1 MKIGLLLA
9 GVSCALSVSDELKEL
24 VNFDEWAH
32 EALAEAPI
40 SGKQVKMETARAAT
54 RLRGL
59 RTDLLSLLANLPER
73 ADDDESSGDNEETI
87 DKGGSGDW
95 MVDTEELLT
104 SGEFND
110 DISML
115 VRHGLID
122 DVIANDDVVFS
133 DEIEDDGS
141 LEVNMLEENSKSKV
155 KQVPY
160 ANLDDLPSFEKYE
173 SRRNPRLITGENR
186 DNGKSQWL
194 TLSVVGSLAAIVLT
208 VTLTVFARRIKKG
221 PNVNSGTP
229 IQQMRRFNMQNGNG
243 NVNYKP
249 NPQWQ
254 NFNQFQNFNTK
265 HGYDSGVHGYSSQST
280 NSSEIGSDL
289 SSGRHS
295 GSRQVNFSIQQNRP
309 TRGYPNRNRAL
320 PPPPYSKIDY

>member
-32 EALAEAPI
+32 EALAEAPM
-40 SGKQVKMETARAAT
+40 SGKQAKMDTARAAT

-59 RTDLLSLLANLPER
+59 RTDLLSLLANLPEK
-73 ADDDESSGDNEETI
+73 DEST
-87 DKGGSGDW
+87 GSGDDFEENSGDW
-95 MVDTEELLT
+95 AVDTEELMT
-104 SGEFND
+104 NGEFED
-110 DISML
+110 DLSML

-133 DEIEDDGS
+133 DELDEDGS
-141 LEVNMLEENSKSKV
+141 ISVNILEENDKTKV

-186 DNGKSQWL
+186 DSGKSQWL

-229 IQQMRRFNMQNGNG
+229 IQQMRRFNMQNQHG
-243 NVNYKP
+243 NVTMKP
-249 NPQWQ
+249 NHQWQ
-254 NFNQFQNFNTK
+254 NGSRNFQNFQNFNTK
-265 HGYDSGVHGYSSQST
+265 HGYDSGMHGYSSQST

-295 GSRQVNFSIQQNRP
+295 QSRQVNFSIQQSRP

>member
-32 EALAEAPI
+32 EALAEAPM
-40 SGKQVKMETARAAT
+40 SGKQAKMDTARAAT

-59 RTDLLSLLANLPER
+59 RTDLLSLLANLPEK
-73 ADDDESSGDNEETI
+73 DESSGDNSEES
-87 DKGGSGDW
+87 SGDW
-95 MVDTEELLT
+95 MVDTEELFT
-104 SGEFND
+104 NGEFED
-110 DISML
+110 DLSML

-122 DVIANDDVVFS
+122 DVIANDDLVFS
-133 DEIEDDGS
+133 DELDVDGS
-141 LEVNMLEENSKSKV
+141 LEVNILEDNDKTKV

-186 DNGKSQWL
+186 DAGKSQWL

-229 IQQMRRFNMQNGNG
+229 IQQMRRFNMQNPHG
-243 NVNYKP
+243 NVTLKP

-254 NFNQFQNFNTK
+254 NGSRNFNQFQNFQK
-265 HGYDSGVHGYSSQST
+265 HGYDSGMHGYSSQST

-289 SSGRHS
+289 SSTRHS
-295 GSRQVNFSIQQNRP
+295 SRQVNFSIQQSRP

>member
-32 EALAEAPI
+32 EALAEAPM
-40 SGKQVKMETARAAT
+40 SGKQAKMETARAAT

-59 RTDLLSLLANLPER
+59 RTDLLSLLANLPEK
-73 ADDDESSGDNEETI
+73 DESSGDDFEQS
-87 DKGGSGDW
+87 SGDW
-95 MVDTEELLT
+95 IVDSEELMT
-104 SGEFND
+104 NGEFED
-110 DISML
+110 DLSML

-133 DEIEDDGS
+133 DEMEEDGS
-141 LEVNMLEENSKSKV
+141 LEVNILEENDKTKV

-186 DNGKSQWL
+186 DSGKSQWL

-229 IQQMRRFNMQNGNG
+229 IQQMRRFNMQNPHG
-243 NVNYKP
+243 NVTLKP

-254 NFNQFQNFNTK
+254 NGSRNLNQFQNFNTK
-265 HGYDSGVHGYSSQST
+265 HGYDSGMHGYSSQST

-295 GSRQVNFSIQQNRP
+295 SRQVNFSIQQSRP